1 VAVKGG
7 RIDSLIGNYPRAGD
21 AGWPCAASCVVGI
34 LVRVSHFA
42 GRIAAPAATVLLAA
56 SCAGGPAVNTGPLG
70 NGGTRGGIC
79 AYLPPRTPVLTYG
92 IIDLHN
98 AGSSNAVIE
107 NVALVHPRH
116 LRLAAAYVVPI
127 TGHLDFGVWDG
138 YPPVRHQA
146 GVEWSRH
153 QAAKGARLPPARSKS
168 DHANLV
174 EVLQPTGPVGTAQ
187 ATDIFYRE
195 GGIRYHLR
203 NIYWF
208 KLLVGRECPG
218 APE

>member
-1 VAVKGG
+1 VAHVTPIAGRLAVPVAV
-7 RIDSLIGNYPRAGD
+7 
-21 AGWPCAASCVVGI
+21 
-34 LVRVSHFA
+34 
-42 GRIAAPAATVLLAA
+42 VLLAA
-56 SCAGGPAVNTGPLG
+56 ACSSGPTINTGPLG
-70 NGGTRGGIC
+70 NGGTQGGIC
-79 AYLPPRTPVLTYG
+79 AYLPPSNPVLTYG

-98 AGSSNAVIE
+98 AGSANAVIE
-107 NVALVHPRH
+107 NVALVRPRH

-127 TGHLDFGVWDG
+127 TGHQDYGVWEG

-146 GVEWSRH
+146 GVEWSQH
-153 QAAKGARLPPARSKS
+153 QQAKGARLPPAHSKS

-195 GGIRYHLR
+195 GRTQYHLR

-218 APE
+218 APD